1 MDITR
6 KANVPKIRMQPALKV
21 SSLKN
26 SPRQIETAPVPVAQ
40 AFHIPTSFTKYVTE
54 NNECL
59 PTAGPGKHYSKTPRA
74 RTNAVQGN
82 NVRFLNEV

>member
-6 KANVPKIRMQPALKV
+6 KVNVPNIRIQQALKV

-40 AFHIPTSFTKYVTE
+40 AFHIPTSFTEYFTE
-54 NNECL
+54 KVECL
-59 PTAGPGKHYSKTPRA
+59 PTAGPGKPHSKTPKA
-74 RTNAVQGN
+74 GTKAV
-82 NVRFLNEV
+82 